1 MDQSEQAVL
10 AHPTGAAALPV
21 AGRLLKRCFDI
32 VLAAFGLVILAP
44 LFIIIAWA
52 IRIDSL
58 GPILYTQTRGGE
70 RGRTFRIYKFRTMD
84 VDADDRLGEVMHLN
98 MHSRQWAD
106 PRLYKIP
113 DDPRVTRFGA
123 LLRRYALDELP
134 QLINVL
140 KGEMSLVGPRPLM
153 LSEDR
158 HVRPAHLRAM
168 VKPGITG
175 LWQVAGCNELPFEE
189 MMRLD
194 ALYVEQWSFWGDLRL
209 LAYTVPA
216 VLRRQRAY

>member
-1 MDQSEQAVL
+1 MDQSE
-10 AHPTGAAALPV
+10 AHPRGAAGLPL
-21 AGRLLKRCFDI
+21 AGRLLKRGVDI
-32 VLAAFGLVILAP
+32 VLATFGVVILAP
-44 LFIIIAWA
+44 VFIIIAWA
-52 IRIDSL
+52 IRIDSS
-58 GPILYTQTRGGE
+58 GPILYTQTRRGE
-70 RGRTFRIYKFRTMD
+70 RGSTFRIYKFRTMD
-84 VDADDRLGEVMHLN
+84 VDADDRLEEVLYLN

-158 HVRPAHLRAM
+158 HVMPGHLRTLL
-168 VKPGITG
+168 KPGITG
-175 LWQVAGCNELPFEE
+175 PWQVAGRNELPFEE

-194 ALYVEQWSFWGDLRL
+194 ALYVTQWSFWGDLRL
-209 LAYTVPA
+209 LARTVPA

>member
-1 MDQSEQAVL
+1 MDQSEQTVL
-10 AHPTGAAALPV
+10 AHPTGAAGLPR
-21 AGRLLKRCFDI
+21 AGRLLKRGVDI

-44 LFIIIAWA
+44 VFIIIACA
-52 IRIDSL
+52 IRIDSS
-58 GPILYTQTRGGE
+58 GPILYTQNRSGAGGS
-70 RGRTFRIYKFRTMD
+70 TFRIYKFRTMD
-84 VDADDRLGEVMHLN
+84 VDADDRLEEVLHLN

-123 LLRRYALDELP
+123 LLRRYSLDELP

-158 HVRPAHLRAM
+158 HVRPGHPRAM

-175 LWQVAGCNELPFEE
+175 PRQVAGRNELPCEE
-189 MMRLD
+189 RTRLGG
-194 ALYVEQWSFWGDLRL
+194 LYAQHG
-209 LAYTVPA
+209 A
-216 VLRRQRAY
+216 VW